1 MPDRS
6 GLPYFSGG
14 FMLTLLILSPGGI
27 KADVSC
33 DSVVLT
39 VRDSSENGKG
49 GGSYGIRKGHA
60 EAIIATANGNITAKK
75 DGNVIFSDTL
85 SEGTATVSKD
95 KITVITY

>member
-1 MPDRS
+1 MI
-6 GLPYFSGG
+6 LK
-14 FMLTLLILSPGGI
+14 ILSPDGVRAEI
-27 KADVSC
+27 SC

-60 EAIIATANGNITAKK
+60 EAIIATAKGNITAKK

-85 SEGTATVSKD
+85 SDGTATVSKD
-95 KITVITY
+95 NITVITY